1 MKMKPARKFQPHRS
15 PNFIATSP
23 RQITHI
29 CTQLHSKIITIRRC
43 HIVNKIG
50 ISIRTDREMDASQ
63 VAFLQVIEEKWE
75 AIQSCAI
82 SHSTTPD
89 RRRKIARQ

>member
-1 MKMKPARKFQPHRS
+1 MEMKPARKFQPHRS

-50 ISIRTDREMDASQ
+50 ISIETDRRMDASHI
-63 VAFLQVIEEKWE
+63 AFPQVIEEKWE
-75 AIQSCAI
+75 QFQSRAI
-82 SHSTTPD
+82 SYLTTPNQ
-89 RRRKIARQ
+89 R